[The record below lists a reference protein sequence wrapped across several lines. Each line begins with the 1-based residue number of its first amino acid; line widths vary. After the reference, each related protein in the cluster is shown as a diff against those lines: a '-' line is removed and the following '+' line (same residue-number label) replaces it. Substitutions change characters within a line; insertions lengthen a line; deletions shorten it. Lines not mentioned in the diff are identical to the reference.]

1 MESACQ
7 NNEIEKAFIGYVY
20 HRNVS
25 IIYVP
30 CAKCITTAISGEAST
45 GIQYIMMLK
54 NPPHI
59 DIAINLAGSRSYIS
73 PNNLQHFL
81 LAFNIYCF
89 LNFKYYSNRKLLR
102 GLECRSKAFH
112 VKCSIT
118 EPISSPLQ
126 TWSREML
133 YILPLSIMRLRFFHE
148 WLANQTQDKFK
159 MKSNWIIAK
168 YCRQKSMEH
177 AS

>member
-7 NNEIEKAFIGYVY
+7 NNDIEKAFIGYVY

-54 NPPHI
+54 NPSHI
-59 DIAINLAGSRSYIS
+59 DIAINLTRSRSHIP

-81 LAFNIYCF
+81 SAFNIYCF
-89 LNFKYYSNRKLLR
+89 LHFEYFLIGNTTKRSGMQIQSLLCQVQHYRTHFFSLANLIVWNFIYSTP
-102 GLECRSKAFH
+102 FH
-112 VKCSIT
+112 HEAEV
-118 EPISSPLQ
+118 
-126 TWSREML
+126 
-133 YILPLSIMRLRFFHE
+133 FHE
-148 WLANQTQDKFK
+148 WLTNQIQEKFK
-159 MKSNWIIAK
+159 MK
-168 YCRQKSMEH
+168 
-177 AS
+177 